1 MCMTRDANV
10 DFLKIQ
16 DGYLQEKLN
25 VKGIIDITVLKL
37 IEKNIILWKGD
48 IATLKCGTIVNCC
61 ECTDVRAWFFRHGS
75 KALHFI
81 SFPPLFRRK
90 TVEIC
95 HKYQ

>member
-1 MCMTRDANV
+1 MTRDANV

-48 IATLKCGTIVNCC
+48 IATLKCGTIVNAANAQML
-61 ECTDVRAWFFRHGS
+61 EPGFSLSWLESIAFY
-75 KALHFI
+75 FI
-81 SFPPLFRRK
+81 STAFQEK
-90 TVEIC
+90 NGGNC